1 MNHLFVP
8 HPPLCV
14 PVVMLVACMAT
25 GCASSASQRSTA
37 LTVADF
43 EVMIADATLGLLRTE
58 EVVRRSSE
66 DPEMRITFDR
76 ITNLTSDLLTAS
88 EQWMIVEQVL
98 RTQELVELRRQRN
111 VSIIIPASRS
121 ARHDLANPRIGEGG
135 RPSQIEAER
144 DAYSQRSPTHR
155 LEATLRSA
163 TRIDGSDRAELYE
176 CVFLLTD
183 LRSGNQTS
191 VSSTLIK
198 RAARGRLW
206 D

>member
-1 MNHLFVP
+1 
-8 HPPLCV
+8 
-14 PVVMLVACMAT
+14 
-25 GCASSASQRSTA
+25 
-37 LTVADF
+37 
-43 EVMIADATLGLLRTE
+43 
-58 EVVRRSSE
+58 
-66 DPEMRITFDR
+66 MRITFDR

-98 RTQELVELRRQRN
+98 RQQELVELRRQRN

-121 ARHDLANPRIGEGG
+121 ARHDLAATRAGEGSRRSPIG
-135 RPSQIEAER
+135 FEE

-155 LEATLRSA
+155 LEATIRSA

-183 LRSGNQTS
+183 LRSGEQTS